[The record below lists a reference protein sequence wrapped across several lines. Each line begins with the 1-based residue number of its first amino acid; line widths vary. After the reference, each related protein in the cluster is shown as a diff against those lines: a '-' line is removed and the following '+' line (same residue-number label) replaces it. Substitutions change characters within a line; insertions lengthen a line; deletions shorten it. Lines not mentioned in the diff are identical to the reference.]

1 MRTWITETL
10 NWAVTMVQHPS
21 QPRGRWVPHS
31 TTGDLSDWTTVWFTY
46 ERVPAARAGFRGVL
60 PRRWVVERTIAW
72 IGRNR
77 RMSRDY
83 EYRLATSEAWVYLA
97 MISVMLRRLAQVEAQ
112 PAFHYRRVA

>member
-1 MRTWITETL
+1 M
-10 NWAVTMVQHPS
+10 
-21 QPRGRWVPHS
+21 PHN